1 MNAELLFETM
11 VDINEE
17 FIKEA
22 VQMERKK
29 SYKWVKYAVAAAAC
43 LGIGVGAVVVFNQT
57 QSVPIEPA
65 NTVSSTTT
73 NESNNAV
80 SDVSVP
86 ADEIEEV
93 SDSGAGAGDYN
104 AAIMIGGVVYWDTYK
119 TVTDEPDEAAVQ
131 YAGSYSESGMPE
143 KDGETN
149 FAREPG
155 TRYAVLNDGTVVVE
169 IDGVWTIFEAKETS
183 DCSSD
188 GTIPGGSFSGTI
200 DPVKAS
206 IAVFPAT
213 EAIENVADATLTSI
227 TEAEAKQLPD
237 IGKHLPTALP
247 DGYSM
252 ERASSYETTMK
263 EGTIYRM
270 LRIQYSDTDS
280 KIAAP
285 SDEEEFINELNISF
299 FNFRPDSDMPIY
311 NSVDELSADLDPCDT
326 FVVRTGDAY
335 ALVNASNLSL
345 DDIKTVLRS
354 MNG

>member
-11 VDINEE
+11 GDINEE

-22 VQMERKK
+22 VQMGRKK
-29 SYKWVKYAVAAAAC
+29 NYKWVKYAVAAAAC

-86 ADEIEEV
+86 ADEIEEI

-155 TRYAVLNDGTVVVE
+155 TRYAVLDDGTVVVE
-169 IDGVWTIFEAKETS
+169 IDGEWTIFVAKE
-183 DCSSD
+183 SSGGSID
-188 GTIPGGSFSGTI
+188 GTVPGGAVSAGI

-213 EAIENVADATLTSI
+213 ATIEDVADATLTSL
-227 TEAEAKQLPD
+227 TEAEAKQLSD
-237 IGKHLPTALP
+237 IGKHLPTVLP

-252 ERASSYETTMK
+252 ERASSYETTMND
-263 EGTIYRM
+263 GTVYRM
-270 LRIQYSDTDS
+270 LRTQYCDNDRKT
-280 KIAAP
+280 
-285 SDEEEFINELNISF
+285 NELNIAI

-311 NSVDELSADLDPCDT
+311 DSFDELPADLEPLDV
-326 FVVRTGDAY
+326 FLVKTGDVY
-335 ALVNASNLSL
+335 ALVSASDLSL
-345 DDIKTVLRS
+345 DEIKTVLRS